1 MNSKVKAS
9 VYTMKEDNLHPVM
22 KAQNDQLNKK
32 TVSKSESGESKTMSE
47 FLIGDVI
54 EPPYDFS
61 ALKLLCEQSS
71 ILQQC
76 IDAYKIN
83 ITGFGLESVTKEDL
97 SSLNDEKKNAV
108 EKERS
113 KLKDYL
119 NFINLETPIE
129 EVIELVIDDLE
140 KTGNAYIEILR
151 SDDGEIST
159 FEYLPS
165 ENMRLCKK
173 DEKSSEVT
181 REIEIDGKIK
191 KKTTRR
197 KFRRFVQVVNLD
209 KVYFKEYGHPDDLHY
224 KTGEYGD
231 LSDHRDKA
239 SEVLHFKIGNG
250 TYGKPR
256 WIGNVVSVVGA
267 RKAEELNYLYFKNGR
282 HLPAAITVSNGMLD
296 EDSKAALENYMNGA
310 QGVENAHKFLL
321 LEAMGDSTENAHG
334 EEEKTNAKIEIK
346 DLAQIIQKDA
356 LFMDYDNDTRKKIRS
371 SFRLPPLYTGESQ
384 EYNRATS
391 DTARQ
396 ITEEQVFQPER
407 IKIARRL
414 NAVLL
419 PELEIK
425 SAKLA
430 FKDAD
435 FRDPVEI
442 AKVLAPFINAGAVGP
457 NDLRD
462 LLGEVLGTK
471 LNQWEEEYNR
481 PLAISRMGD
490 PFLANYINGDGTLIE
505 GVQKS
510 DNEIVHILK
519 DLRDHLERQDDAEG
533 R

>member
-1 MNSKVKAS
+1 MSSKVKAS
-9 VYTMKEDNLHPVM
+9 VYKRKEDSLHPVL
-22 KAQNDQLNKK
+22 KAQNDQLKK
-32 TVSKSESGESKTMSE
+32 TNVNKSESGESKSIGE
-47 FLIGDVI
+47 FQLEDVI
-54 EPPYDFS
+54 DPPYDFS
-61 ALKLLCEQSS
+61 ALQLLCEQSS

-97 SSLNDEKKNAV
+97 SSLNEEKKNAV

-129 EVIELVIDDLE
+129 EVLELVIDDLE

-159 FEYLPS
+159 FEYLPA

-173 DEKSSEVT
+173 DKKSSEVT
-181 REIEIDGKIK
+181 REIEIDGKVK
-191 KKTTRR
+191 KKTTMR
-197 KFRRFVQVVNLD
+197 KFRRYVQVVNTD
-209 KVYFKEYGHPDDLHY
+209 KVYFKEYGHPGDLDY

-231 LSDHRDKA
+231 KLDHDNKA

-296 EDSKAALENYMNGA
+296 EDSRASLEEYMNGA

-334 EEEKTNAKIEIK
+334 EEEKTNAKIDIK

-414 NAVLL
+414 NSVLL
-419 PELEIK
+419 PELDIK
-425 SAKLA
+425 NAKLA

-442 AKVLAPFINAGAVGP
+442 AKVLAPFIDAGAVGP
-457 NDLRD
+457 NDLRE

-471 LNQWEEEYNR
+471 LKQWEEEYNR
-481 PLAISRMGD
+481 PLAITRMGD
-490 PFLANYINGDGTLIE
+490 PFLANYLNGNGELPEDI
-505 GVQKS
+505 QKS

-519 DLRDHLERQDDAEG
+519 DLRDYLENSSDEEG
-533 R
+533 

>member
-1 MNSKVKAS
+1 MNSKVKAT
-9 VYTMKEDNLHPVM
+9 VYKSEDDGLHPVLR
-22 KAQNDQLNKK
+22 AQNDKLKQ
-32 TVSKSESGESKTMSE
+32 TSVQKSESGESKSMSE
-47 FLIGDVI
+47 FQLEDVI
-54 EPPYDFS
+54 APPYDFS
-61 ALKLLCEQSS
+61 SLQLLCEQSS

-83 ITGFGLESVTKEDL
+83 IAGFGLESVIKEDL
-97 SSLNDEKKNAV
+97 SNSNDETKKAY

-119 NFINLETPIE
+119 NYINLETPIE
-129 EVIELVIDDLE
+129 EVLECVIDDLE

-151 SDDGEIST
+151 SDDNEIST
-159 FEYLPS
+159 FEHLPA

-173 DEKSSEVT
+173 DKKAIEVT
-181 REIEIDGKIK
+181 REIEIDGKVK
-191 KKTTRR
+191 KKTTMR
-197 KFRRFVQVVNLD
+197 KFRRYVQVVNTD
-209 KVYFKEYGHPDDLHY
+209 KVYFKEYGHPEDLDYKKGEYNDDLNH
-224 KTGEYGD
+224 EN
-231 LSDHRDKA
+231 KA

-296 EDSKAALENYMNGA
+296 DESRTALEGYMNNA
-310 QGVENAHKFLL
+310 KGVENAHQFLL

-334 EEEKTNAKIEIK
+334 EEEKTNAKIDIK
-346 DLAQIIQKDA
+346 DLAQIIQQDA
-356 LFMDYDNDTRKKIRS
+356 LFMDYDEDTRKKIRS

-435 FRDPVEI
+435 FREPMEI
-442 AKVLAPFINAGAVGP
+442 SKAIKPFIDAGAVGP
-457 NDLRD
+457 NDLRG
-462 LLGEVLGTK
+462 LLGELLGSK
-471 LNQWEEEYNR
+471 LEQWEEEYNR

>member
-1 MNSKVKAS
+1 MNSKVKAT
-9 VYTMKEDNLHPVM
+9 VYKSEDDGLHPVL
-22 KAQNDQLNKK
+22 KAQNDKLKQ
-32 TVSKSESGESKTMSE
+32 TSVQKSESGESKSISE
-47 FLIGDVI
+47 FQLEDII
-54 EPPYDFS
+54 APPYDFS
-61 ALKLLCEQSS
+61 SLQLLCEQSS

-83 ITGFGLESVTKEDL
+83 ITGFGLESVIKEDL
-97 SSLNDEKKNAV
+97 SNSSEEMKVAY

-119 NFINLETPIE
+119 NYINLETPIE
-129 EVIELVIDDLE
+129 EVLEYVIDDLE
-140 KTGNAYIEILR
+140 KTGNAYIEVLR
-151 SDDGEIST
+151 SDDNEIST
-159 FEYLPS
+159 FEHLPS

-173 DEKSSEVT
+173 DKSAIEVT
-181 REIEIDGKIK
+181 REIEIDGKVK
-191 KKTTRR
+191 KKTTMR
-197 KFRRFVQVVNLD
+197 KFRRYVQVINTN
-209 KVYFKEYGHPDDLHY
+209 KVYFKEYGHPDDLDY
-224 KTGEYGD
+224 KTGDYGEN
-231 LSDHRDKA
+231 LDHEKKA

-296 EDSKAALENYMNGA
+296 DESRAALEGYMNNA
-310 QGVENAHKFLL
+310 KGVENAHQFLL

-334 EEEKTNAKIEIK
+334 EEEKTNAKIDIK
-346 DLAQIIQKDA
+346 DLAQIIQQDA
-356 LFMDYDNDTRKKIRS
+356 LFMDYDEDTRKKIRS

-435 FRDPVEI
+435 FRNPMEI
-442 AKVLAPFINAGAVGP
+442 SKAIKPFIDAGAVGP
-457 NDLRD
+457 NDLRG
-462 LLGEVLGTK
+462 LLGELLGSK
-471 LNQWEEEYNR
+471 LEQWEEEYNR

-490 PFLANYINGDGTLIE
+490 PFLANYINGIGELPENI
-505 GVQKS
+505 QKS
-510 DNEIVHILK
+510 DSEVVHILK
-519 DLRDHLERQDDAEG
+519 DLRDYLENSTDE
-533 R
+533 